1 MKSGILP
8 YPIPACESFDS
19 WLAETAEPAPDPAP
33 LRAFPDLPPLLSFY
47 DGTPVQSAGDWERRK
62 EEIKWLLGH
71 YFLGTFPDKAP
82 ALIGHE
88 LLHEEKERGAVRK
101 EVRLTFDTNNRASF
115 RIELWIP
122 EGAGP
127 FPVFL
132 TQPNHRRWGLSLLS
146 RGYLVCVYP
155 GADVDD
161 QTAAFAEAY
170 PACDWRLI
178 ARRAWLA
185 SRALD
190 YVLTLPEANGD
201 QVAIAGHSRNGKQS
215 LIAAAFDERF
225 RSVVSG
231 SSGSAGI
238 CPYRFVSESTFQEGV
253 EFTTRVCPTWFHPRL
268 RLFTGREH
276 LLPIDIHGLLGLIA
290 PRSCLL
296 SVALND
302 GCESPFAVERSYAA
316 GKEAYAFLGEPGALR
331 ILWRGGGHEISG
343 EDVQKYADWFD
354 LAFARGNAEFPERWL
369 YRFDWRRWRSS
380 PAGQAA
386 AALPLPG
393 AGDGVPQED
402 RERRRELIRWGL
414 GQSPPGGIERGGRF
428 HGAAFGSEPA
438 HKHALLRHD
447 EGSPEGVSRLS
458 VNFGD
463 SIGGN
468 LYFRSDNTKPV
479 PVVIWLH
486 PYSHATGYF
495 GAYLDQPRVF
505 HYLAEQ
511 GYVVMAFDQIGFGG
525 RWEEGER
532 FYERYPNW
540 SRLGKMVRDVREAVD
555 FLTAEPTF
563 GSVQRQF
570 GIAVPAIDPQRIYC
584 LGYSL
589 GGAIGLH
596 AAALDDRIAGVASFS
611 GFTPMRTDTD
621 AKPTGGIRRL
631 WGWHSLQPRLGLYD
645 GREGELPY
653 DYDDVLSLVAPRP
666 CLIVSPRHDRE
677 ADAADVAACVERVRP
692 AWERAGAKLLLT
704 YVSPNDYNRF
714 TLEQQQQF
722 LHWLRGVEAGSAAN
736 SASRGTNE

>member
-1 MKSGILP
+1 MKNGMMP
-8 YPIPACESFDS
+8 YTIPPSEAFDN
-19 WLAETAEPAPDPAP
+19 WLAETGETAPDMAS

-47 DGTPVQSAGDWERRK
+47 DGTPVASADDWERRK
-62 EEIKWLLGH
+62 AEIKQLLCH
-71 YFLGTFPDKAP
+71 YFLGTFPETVP
-82 ALIGHE
+82 ALIE
-88 LLHEEKERGAVRK
+88 LETLAEGEERGAVRR
-101 EVRLTFDTNNRASF
+101 ELRLTFDTVNRASF

-122 EGAGP
+122 EGEGP

-132 TQPNHRRWGLSLLS
+132 TQANHRRWALSLLS
-146 RGYLVCVYP
+146 RGYIVCVYP
-155 GADVDD
+155 GADADD

-190 YVLTLPEANGD
+190 YVLTLPEADGD
-201 QVAIAGHSRNGKQS
+201 KVAIAGHSRNGKQS
-215 LIAAAFDERF
+215 LIAAAFDERI
-225 RSVVSG
+225 RAVVSG

-238 CPYRFVSESTFQEGV
+238 CPYRFVSESTFQESL

-268 RLFTGREH
+268 RWFTGREH
-276 LLPIDIHGLLGLIA
+276 YLPIDIHGLLGLIA

-302 GCESPFAVERSYAA
+302 GCESPYAVERSYAA
-316 GKEAYAFLGEPGALR
+316 GKEVYAYLGEPDALR
-331 ILWRGGGHEISG
+331 MLWRTGGHEISG

-354 LAFARGNAEFPERWL
+354 RAFARGAADFPERWL
-369 YRFDWRRWRSS
+369 YRFDWSRWRSS
-380 PAGQAA
+380 PAGQAS
-386 AALPLPG
+386 LPAS
-393 AGDGVPQED
+393 AGGDDASAGKDD
-402 RERRRELIRWGL
+402 RERRRERVRWGL
-414 GQSPPGGIERGGRF
+414 GQAPPGGFERGGRF
-428 HGAAFGSEPA
+428 HGSAFCSEPA
-438 HKHALLRHD
+438 HKHLLLRHD
-447 EGSPEGVSRLS
+447 EGCPDSVARLS

-468 LYFRSDNTKPV
+468 LYFRRDRTAPA

-505 HYLAEQ
+505 HFLAEQ
-511 GYVVMAFDQIGFGG
+511 GCVVLAFDQIGFGG

-540 SRLGKMVRDVREAVD
+540 SRLGKMVRDVQEAVD

-563 GSVQRQF
+563 GSMQRQF
-570 GIAVPAIDPQRIYC
+570 GVEVPAIDPQRIYC

-596 AAALDDRIAGVASFS
+596 AAALDERIAGVASFS

-621 AKPTGGIRRL
+621 VKPTGGIRRL
-631 WGWHSLQPRLGLYD
+631 WEWHSLQPRLGLYH
-645 GREGELPY
+645 GRESELPY
-653 DYDDVLSLVAPRP
+653 DYDDLLTLVAPRP
-666 CLIVSPRHDRE
+666 CLLVSPLHDRE
-677 ADAADVAACVERVRP
+677 ADTADVTACVERVRP
-692 AWERAGAKLLLT
+692 AWEQAGANPSLT
-704 YVSPNDYNRF
+704 HVVPNDYNRF

-722 LHWLRGVEAGSAAN
+722 LHWLRGVDAAAGADKP
-736 SASRGTNE
+736 GK